1 MKHIKTK
8 LNSCY
13 DLFQNGLSGFGWD
26 STTNMWITEDE
37 VWNKLIDAK
46 LEAAEWKNKPILFY
60 DKLAKLFGKDRATRE
75 HEGTIAKMRAKK
87 AANVEKSHGT
97 TIEEIDHLVETNE
110 VILEGFDDD
119 EHHSNNSPTR
129 PYITNSQD
137 VSSSRTKKRV
147 KKVIED
153 DTSMIEISKTF
164 KKMVD
169 VFEMNSMELVKQSKN
184 ANGEDIWAEF
194 VEIGVEPSSL
204 SLVYMYLVKNAD
216 ALKAFNGISI
226 DKRKEM
232 LHLIVPDYPF

>member
-1 MKHIKTK
+1 
-8 LNSCY
+8 
-13 DLFQNGLSGFGWD
+13 
-26 STTNMWITEDE
+26 
-37 VWNKLIDAK
+37 
-46 LEAAEWKNKPILFY
+46 
-60 DKLAKLFGKDRATRE
+60 
-75 HEGTIAKMRAKK
+75 MRAKK
-87 AANVEKSHGT
+87 VANVEKIHGT

-164 KKMVD
+164 KEMVD
-169 VFEMNSMELVKQSKN
+169 VFEMNFMELVKQSKI
-184 ANGEDIWAEF
+184 ANGGDIWAEL

-204 SLVYMYLVKNAD
+204 PFVYMYLVKNAD
-216 ALKAFNGISI
+216 ALKVFNEILI

-232 LHLIVPDYPF
+232 LHLIVPNYPF

>member
-1 MKHIKTK
+1 
-8 LNSCY
+8 
-13 DLFQNGLSGFGWD
+13 
-26 STTNMWITEDE
+26 
-37 VWNKLIDAK
+37 
-46 LEAAEWKNKPILFY
+46 
-60 DKLAKLFGKDRATRE
+60 
-75 HEGTIAKMRAKK
+75 MRAKK
-87 AANVEKSHGT
+87 AANVEKTHGT
-97 TIEEIDHLVETNE
+97 TIKEIDHLVETNE

-129 PYITNSQD
+129 PSITNSQD

-184 ANGEDIWAEF
+184 ANGGGIWAEL

-204 SLVYMYLVKNAD
+204 PLVYMYLVKNVD
-216 ALKAFNGISI
+216 ALKTFNGIPI